1 METERK
7 QSEDERGASANQPS
21 RDDERRV
28 SGRAEVT
35 VRCENSFESSPRLI
49 AEEGRSSTGSLRC
62 SPFFPSCFC
71 CHSRKVP
78 TAIAIAVPSNAS
90 SYFHVF
96 PRIYTNLAACHP
108 LCQNSS
114 LNRSIRLAE
123 ALLCRNRGRSE
134 GERFKF
140 INSSTSLRRLCDT
153 VSRREHSC
161 IVSVKVIAIDRD
173 IRVSI
178 TFARLATFSAL
189 RTFRRRRSST
199 IETTVVVILRQKKGQ
214 KSEAKKTDGTK
225 KRNRGIDASPR
236 CTVIISE
243 RMSVCRSVES
253 SWCIK
258 RGKGD
263 RGRFGETS
271 AQAVVR
277 ILPVLW

>member
-96 PRIYTNLAACHP
+96 PRIYTNLAVCHP

-114 LNRSIRLAE
+114 LNRSIRRAE
-123 ALLCRNRGRSE
+123 AHVCRNRVAVRKENVSNLLIH
-134 GERFKF
+134 RPAS
-140 INSSTSLRRLCDT
+140 IACDI
-153 VSRREHSC
+153 VGQRDHSC
-161 IVSVKVIAIDRD
+161 ILSVKVIAIDRD

-178 TFARLATFSAL
+178 TFARLSTFSAL
-189 RTFRRRRSST
+189 RTFRTRVRP
-199 IETTVVVILRQKKGQ
+199 IETVVVILR
-214 KSEAKKTDGTK
+214 
-225 KRNRGIDASPR
+225 
-236 CTVIISE
+236 
-243 RMSVCRSVES
+243 
-253 SWCIK
+253 
-258 RGKGD
+258 
-263 RGRFGETS
+263 
-271 AQAVVR
+271 
-277 ILPVLW
+277 